1 MQAKHGHNAQWRMT
15 TSSDADDHAHN
26 LSRWVQ
32 EYNQFSAGT
41 FVGQITELWLP
52 HTQLFLESTNQVLHQ
67 SCAAWSKALWF
78 GIPVSRTDGARM
90 GTTQIPEHSIAFK
103 QGGTQFELFTPAD
116 FDIIGIVI
124 DEDVF
129 ARYLQ
134 EVEHTDSSQITR
146 KQGVMAVSPQ
156 AKVEVCGA
164 LIHMLKANQV
174 VDGVHRHASMHAPPY
189 HSFEDRILSYL
200 APLLYTGITPAAST
214 PRHVNRHRIVER
226 ARDIVLGAPTES
238 ISIPELCRAL
248 HVSRRTLQYCFQD
261 VVGMA
266 PLNYLRI
273 LKLNQVRRDLR
284 TGSTQRNPVTQAA
297 LSWGFYHLG
306 QFSADYRKLF
316 GEVPSH
322 TVTQASTP

>member
-1 MQAKHGHNAQWRMT
+1 MQGMRGHNAQWRMT
-15 TSSDADDHAHN
+15 TSGDADDHAHN

-52 HTQLFLESTNQVLHQ
+52 HTQLFLESTNQILHQ

-90 GTTQIPEHSIAFK
+90 GTIDIPEHSIAFK
-103 QGGTQFELFTPAD
+103 QGGTQFELFTPPD

-124 DEDVF
+124 DEDIF

-134 EVEHTDSSQITR
+134 DVEHVDSSQITR

-156 AKVEVCGA
+156 AKAEVCSA
-164 LIHMLKANQV
+164 LINMLNAKQAT
-174 VDGVHRHASMHAPPY
+174 HETYTPPY

-200 APLLYTGITPAAST
+200 APLLYTGTAPTPGT
-214 PRHVNRHRIVER
+214 PRNLNRHRIVER
-226 ARDIVLGAPTES
+226 ARDIVLAAPTEG
-238 ISIPELCRAL
+238 ISIPDLCRAL

-261 VVGMA
+261 VVRMA

-284 TGSTQRNPVTQAA
+284 ADSTRRNPVTQAA
-297 LSWGFYHLG
+297 LSRGFYHLG
-306 QFSADYRKLF
+306 QFSTDYRKLF
-316 GEVPSH
+316 GETPSQ
-322 TVTQASTP
+322 TVAHANHA

>member
-1 MQAKHGHNAQWRMT
+1 MQGKHGHNAHWRMT

-52 HTQLFLESTNQVLHQ
+52 HTQLFLESTNQVLNQ

-90 GTTQIPEHSIAFK
+90 GTTDITENSIAFK

-134 EVEHTDSSQITR
+134 EVDHIDSSRITR
-146 KQGVMAVSPQ
+146 KQGVIAVSPQ

-164 LIHMLKANQV
+164 LIHMLNVKQIA
-174 VDGVHRHASMHAPPY
+174 DSVHQHTPPY

-200 APLLYTGITPAAST
+200 APLLYTGTASSQGA
-214 PRHVNRHRIVER
+214 PRHLNRHRIVER
-226 ARDIVLGAPTES
+226 ARDIVLAAPTEN
-238 ISIPELCRAL
+238 ISIPDLCRTL

-284 TGSTQRNPVTQAA
+284 ANNAHSNPVTQAA

-316 GEVPSH
+316 GEAPSQ
-322 TVTQASTP
+322 TVSHSRA